1 MSWRSGEPILVRIFS
16 KVTPSWMEYWIH
28 GMEDS
33 LVAPAPPL
41 KGNLKLKL
49 AGTLQ
54 VSYITDLQVH
64 LIENGDRRVDV
75 EPSHFLCMN

>member
-16 KVTPSWMEYWIH
+16 KVTHSWMEWKT
-28 GMEDS
+28 
-33 LVAPAPPL
+33 LWLPQPAPPL

-64 LIENGDRRVDV
+64 LIENGDRSIDA